1 MPLLE
6 RMDRYEK
13 AVLWSRT
20 GVDRYNE
27 PVLSTPVEVMVR
39 WVPTNKE
46 AVTPQGETVGL
57 DANVVV
63 DLDVAFGSHLWRGS
77 LDDWYGTGSGDV
89 GGDVMEVKTI
99 SSADDIKGRSTRRT
113 LGLSRYKSAAPGVS

>member
-1 MPLLE
+1 
-6 RMDRYEK
+6 
-13 AVLWSRT
+13 
-20 GVDRYNE
+20 
-27 PVLSTPVEVMVR
+27 MVR

-63 DLDVAFGSHLWRGS
+63 DLDVPFGSHLWRGS